1 MVNVI
6 IVRDEYLVKRG
17 ARVVIRFWK
26 PYERGYL
33 PVAVLNF
40 LLRNGSGISGF
51 QPSNLHYLDELIQ
64 RFDVNHIGTRDFM
77 IDRSAFDTYGRLAFR
92 STHRE
97 TLLQNVATHPKT
109 RASADIDRALLE
121 PAYIQ
126 RVIDF
131 ISSNEENFA
140 AFDELVTGDFS
151 VFFGRPSSAAKL
163 LERFDAT
170 TALTICD
177 ALLKVERFDI
187 AGVKAVAKKLKIKPK
202 EVMAATRC
210 ALIDSFKGPPVSEL
224 FGFFSDDECRTWIQF
239 LRELLKEGTVSA
251 EAS

>member
-1 MVNVI
+1 MR
-6 IVRDEYLVKRG
+6 IVFAVHQTK
-17 ARVVIRFWK
+17 
-26 PYERGYL
+26 RGYL